1 MNVKTL
7 WRYLAC
13 ALFGAVIAVL
23 VMKLTDTTD
32 HPPVTADESP
42 HEEHKEHKDKKADE
56 SHEEHE
62 GHEEHE
68 ATTSLIKMSPEQ

>member
-32 HPPVTADESP
+32 HPPLRLMRVRMKNTKST
-42 HEEHKEHKDKKADE
+42 K
-56 SHEEHE
+56 
-62 GHEEHE
+62 
-68 ATTSLIKMSPEQ
+68 IKS